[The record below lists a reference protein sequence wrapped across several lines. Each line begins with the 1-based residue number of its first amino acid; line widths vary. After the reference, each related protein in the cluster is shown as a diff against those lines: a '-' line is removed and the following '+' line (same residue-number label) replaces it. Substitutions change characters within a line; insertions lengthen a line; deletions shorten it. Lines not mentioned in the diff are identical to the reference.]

1 MVYLNNNQ
9 HLNELAI
16 RRAVSSQVNM
26 SYSGKNAVIIGG
38 THGMGLATASLL
50 ISQGAK
56 VILTGRS
63 EGPIESAKAQ
73 LGEKAHVLQ
82 CDIASLPN
90 IEHLTEEVNAFLN
103 EEEID
108 FLFLNAG
115 YAALEPFESVTETSF
130 ARTINTNLCGA
141 FFAAQRFTPLV
152 REGGA
157 VVFTSSVSAKF
168 GFPGMGVYS
177 VSKAAVSPLV
187 QTLAAELAPRQI
199 RVTAVAPGFVKT
211 PTMGISGVR
220 AEELVGFEEEGAKI
234 TPLGRIASAEE
245 VAKVAV
251 FLAFEATFTT
261 GSEILVDGGLINGQ
275 KQ

>member
-1 MVYLNNNQ
+1 
-9 HLNELAI
+9 
-16 RRAVSSQVNM
+16 M

-38 THGMGLATASLL
+38 THGMGLATATLL

-63 EGPIESAKAQ
+63 EAPIESAKAR

-82 CDIASLPN
+82 CDITSLAN
-90 IEHLTEEVNAFLN
+90 IEKPVDEVKLLLDGEN
-103 EEEID
+103 ID

-130 ARTINTNLCGA
+130 ARTLNTNLFGT
-141 FFAAQRFTPLV
+141 FFTAQKFTPFI
-152 REGGA
+152 REAGA
-157 VVFTSSVSAKF
+157 IVFTSSVSARF
-168 GFPGMGVYS
+168 GFPGMAIYS
-177 VSKAAVSPLV
+177 ASKAAVSSLV

-199 RVTAVAPGFVKT
+199 RVSAVAPGFVKT
-211 PTMGISGVR
+211 PTMGISGVS
-220 AEELVGFEEEGAKI
+220 AEELLGFEEDGAKI

-245 VAKVAV
+245 IAKVAA

-261 GSEILVDGGLINGQ
+261 GSEVLVDGGLVNVQ